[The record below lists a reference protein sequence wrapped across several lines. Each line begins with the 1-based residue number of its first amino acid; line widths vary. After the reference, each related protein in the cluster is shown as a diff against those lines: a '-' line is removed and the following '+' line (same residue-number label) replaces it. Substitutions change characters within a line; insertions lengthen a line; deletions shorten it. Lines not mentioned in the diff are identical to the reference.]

1 MANKIKGEPKLDFC
15 DVLIIPQKT
24 SLSSRKEVSL
34 NKTFEFIHSNKKWSG
49 VPIVASNMDS
59 VGTFEMAKYLTTQGA
74 LTCIHKHYTFDE
86 WETFI
91 MSNQVIDM
99 SRVAISSGITNNDL
113 EKLYSILD
121 KFSQISVI
129 CMDVANGYQDKFA
142 KVVRLVRLKYPDHI
156 IIAGNVVT
164 PEMTKELILS
174 GADIVKVGIGSGSVC
189 TTRRLTGVGYPQLS
203 AIMECKEEAN
213 KHGALIMSDGGC
225 TCPGDCAKAFCAGA
239 DFVMLGGMLAGHK
252 ESEGTVIEKDGK
264 KYLEFYGMSSNKAM
278 VKHKGGR
285 DSYKASEGKE
295 VLIPYRGEVKHT
307 IEDLYGGIR
316 STCTYIGSP
325 TIDYMSKYGYF
336 ITCKRQMNQIFG
348 Q

>member
-1 MANKIKGEPKLDFC
+1 MSKIKGESKLDFC

-24 SLSSRKEVSL
+24 SLTSRKEVDL
-34 NKTFEFIHSNKKWSG
+34 TKEFSFKYSDRHWSG
-49 VPIVASNMDS
+49 IPIVASNMDG
-59 VGTFEMAKYLTTQGA
+59 VGTFEMAKYLTTKGA
-74 LTCIHKHYTFDE
+74 MTCIHKHYTFSE
-86 WETFI
+86 WEDFI
-91 MSNQVIDM
+91 MSNQGIDL
-99 SRVAISSGITNNDL
+99 SRVAVSSGITDKDL

-121 KFSQISVI
+121 TFNQISVI

-142 KVVRLVRLKYPDHI
+142 KVVQLVRLKYPNHI

-164 PEMTKELILS
+164 PEMTKELIIS

-203 AIMECKEEAN
+203 AIMECKEEAD
-213 KHGALIMSDGGC
+213 KHGAHIMSDGGC

-252 ESEGTVIEKDGK
+252 ESEGNIIEKDGE
-264 KYLEFYGMSSNKAM
+264 KYLEFYGMSSTKAM
-278 VKHKGGR
+278 DKHKGGR

-295 VLIPYRGEVKHT
+295 VFIKYRGEVKNT
-307 IEDLYGGIR
+307 LEDIYGGLR

-325 TIDYMSKYGYF
+325 KIDYMSKYGYF
-336 ITCKRQMNQIFG
+336 ITCKRQMNQIFS
-348 Q
+348 